1 METNAY
7 SRKIRDLRKKKVTV
21 RPIRR
26 KGGWVPE
33 SHDSS
38 FMNDGA
44 TMGIVVPI
52 THGNVII
59 DPLYDFVKDDEYDD
73 KKKFA
78 AEVGIDDESR
88 LNVHVKKNYWI
99 GNTVSLDKN
108 GLTLDLSNPI
118 DFVKYLIL
126 RSDTNRIAQ
135 DWKSRFEK
143 GTYKFAI
150 VAEGEEIE
158 EKVTKVE
165 DVKEAYKLF
174 GKIDYSVTKMKDFL
188 YVYYLNKKEAKRP
201 PRDASIE
208 WCKAELGKV
217 IDEDLQLF
225 LEILKDE
232 NYEVKLLIQKSTNC
246 GALIRQKHL
255 YFVPGADKPIGV
267 LDDVIEFIKDSR
279 NQDFEMKL
287 IQQVE
292 NTKE

>member
-7 SRKIRDLRKKKVTV
+7 SKKIRELRKKKVII

-33 SHDSS
+33 THDSS

-44 TMGIVVPI
+44 SMGIVVPV
-52 THGNVII
+52 TNGNII
-59 DPLYDFVKDDEYDD
+59 LDPLYDFVKDDESDD
-73 KKKFA
+73 KKLFA
-78 AEVGIDDESR
+78 REIGVEDETG

-99 GNTVSLDKN
+99 GNTVQLSRN
-108 GLTLDLSNPI
+108 GLTLVLSNPI
-118 DFVKYLIL
+118 DFVRYLIL
-126 RSDTNRIAQ
+126 RSDTARIAPN
-135 DWKSRFEK
+135 WKSRFDK

-158 EKVTKVE
+158 EKVTKVD

-188 YVYYLNKKEAKRP
+188 YVYYLIKKEAKRP
-201 PRDASIE
+201 PREASVE
-208 WCKAELGKV
+208 WLKAELGRI

-225 LEILKDE
+225 LEILKDKD
-232 NYEVKLLIQKSTNC
+232 YDMKLLIQKSTNC
-246 GALIRQKHL
+246 GALIRKKHL
-255 YFVPGADKPIGV
+255 YYVPGADKPIGV
-267 LDDVIEFIKDSR
+267 LDDVIEFINDSR

>member
-7 SRKIRDLRKKKVTV
+7 SKTIREFRSKKVIV

-26 KGGWVPE
+26 RGGWVHSE
-33 SHDSS
+33 HDSS

-44 TMGIVVPI
+44 TMGIVVPV
-52 THGNVII
+52 THGNVVI
-59 DPLYDFVKDDEYDD
+59 DPISDFTDED
-73 KKKFA
+73 KAKFA
-78 AEVGIDDESR
+78 YDVGIDITK
-88 LNVHVKKNYWI
+88 LNVHVKKNYWV
-99 GNTVSLDKN
+99 GNTVTLDKN
-108 GLTLDLSNPI
+108 GLVLELSNDV

-126 RSDTNRIAQ
+126 RSDIDRIAP
-135 DWKSRFEK
+135 DWKNRFEK

-165 DVKEAYKLF
+165 DVKRAYKLY
-174 GKIDYSVTKMKDFL
+174 GGIDYSVTKMKDFL
-188 YVYYLNKKEAKRP
+188 YVYYLNKKDSKRP

-208 WCKAELGKV
+208 WLKAELGK
-217 IDEDLQLF
+217 IIEEDLQLF
-225 LEILKDE
+225 LEILEDRL
-232 NYEVKLLIQKSTNC
+232 YDTKLLIQKAANC
-246 GALIRQKHL
+246 GALLRKKYL
-255 YFVPGADKPIGV
+255 YFAPGADKPIGV
-267 LDDVIEFIKDSR
+267 LDEVIEFIRDSR

>member
-7 SRKIRDLRKKKVTV
+7 SKKIRELRKKKVII

-33 SHDSS
+33 THDSS

-44 TMGIVVPI
+44 NMGIVVPV
-52 THGNVII
+52 THGNVIV

-73 KKKFA
+73 KKLFA
-78 AEVGIDDESR
+78 REIGVEDETR
-88 LNVHVKKNYWI
+88 LNVHVKKNYWV
-99 GNTVSLDKN
+99 GNTVSLNRN
-108 GLTLDLSNPI
+108 GLTLELSNPI
-118 DFVKYLIL
+118 DFIKYIIL
-126 RSDTNRIAQ
+126 RSDTARIAPN
-135 DWKSRFEK
+135 WKSRFEK
-143 GTYKFAI
+143 GTYKFAM

-158 EKVTKVE
+158 AKVTKVD

-188 YVYYLNKKEAKRP
+188 YVYYLIKKEAKKP
-201 PRDASIE
+201 PREASVE
-208 WCKAELGKV
+208 WLKAELGRI

-225 LEILKDE
+225 LEILKDKA
-232 NYEVKLLIQKSTNC
+232 YDTKLLIQKSTNC
-246 GALIRQKHL
+246 GALIRKKHL
-255 YFVPGADKPIGV
+255 YYVPGADKPVGV
-267 LDDVIEFIKDSR
+267 LDDVIEFINDSR